1 MSPDLYSW
9 PWKSRSNI
17 ILNDLYYLWL
27 NTCYRLDFSI
37 DFNIIEVEELKKS
50 KINYVA
56 VMADLENNNNFKKYS
71 LTLKINVNHQGQV
84 ADFGFFEIL
93 DIENVRIDT
102 KIESIV
108 GIQPEISKVIWKMCM
123 TLSSKVKCLRYVNY
137 FNIFDISGLEIVRI
151 DTKIMSVWCL
161 QPEIRKVIHK
171 RVWPSFSRSTIKV
184 RWLILGFLRSLTL
197 KMLESTPRSSL
208 QHVYSRS

>member
-27 NTCYRLDFSI
+27 NTWYRLDFSI

-50 KINYVA
+50 EINYA
-56 VMADLENNNNFKKYS
+56 AMMADLENNNNFKKYG

-102 KIESIV
+102 KIKSAAC
-108 GIQPEISKVIWKMCM
+108 IQPEISKVIWKMCL
-123 TLSSKVKCLRYVNY
+123 TLSSKVKCLRYVNC
-137 FNIFDISGLEIVRI
+137 FNIFDIPGLEIVRI
-151 DTKIMSVWCL
+151 DTQIMYVWCL

-171 RVWPSFSRSTIKV
+171 RVWP
-184 RWLILGFLRSLTL
+184 
-197 KMLESTPRSSL
+197 
-208 QHVYSRS
+208 